1 METMNNGKRAKMP
14 VSQRAKQ
21 FMPFDAVSGLRQ
33 ALRKK
38 EHEMGLISRKELSLE
53 TREDINETLS
63 MIGRGDTVAVSYFE
77 EESGA
82 SDREGE
88 IIDAEG
94 EVLSIDPAAGTITLT
109 MEGRKDM
116 HGLCVETVINID
128 DIVSIMV

>member
-63 MIGRGDTVAVSYFE
+63 MIGRGDTVAISYFA
-77 EESGA
+77 EESGRQCA
-82 SDREGE
+82 KRPE
-88 IIDAEG
+88 
-94 EVLSIDPAAGTITLT
+94 
-109 MEGRKDM
+109 
-116 HGLCVETVINID
+116 
-128 DIVSIMV
+128 